1 MAGLGVPRH
10 NNHNN
15 HKGVGGEEEGGASIG
30 NICRRR
36 CRRSM
41 RSRALGMLDL
51 AFAMEETII
60 ERGRMDSHDMGM
72 GACALDGVDLLG
84 IFKEEVKGLF

>member
-1 MAGLGVPRH
+1 
-10 NNHNN
+10 
-15 HKGVGGEEEGGASIG
+15 
-30 NICRRR
+30 
-36 CRRSM
+36 
-41 RSRALGMLDL
+41 MLDL